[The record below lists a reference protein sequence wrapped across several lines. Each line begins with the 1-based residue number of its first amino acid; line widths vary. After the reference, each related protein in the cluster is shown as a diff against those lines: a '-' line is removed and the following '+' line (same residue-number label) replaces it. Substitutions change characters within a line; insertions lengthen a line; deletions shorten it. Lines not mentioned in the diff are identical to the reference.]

1 MPTGS
6 SLARKAVKA
15 AVLPGGIVTRRRP
28 GDVVVLLYHRVV
40 GLGGE
45 IDIPPALFERQLAA
59 LAEGERVL
67 TLDQALDGD
76 AAGGV
81 VVTVDD
87 GYRDFHDTVLPLLVR
102 YRIPALLY
110 LATGLVAGEGPG
122 PRPTG
127 APPWG
132 SPGPSGDPEA
142 LTWSQLAEAQDSG
155 LVTVGAHTHGHT
167 DLSRASE
174 QVCRD
179 EMARSQELVEDRL
192 GIACRHF
199 AYPWAVASPTA
210 DRVARELFDSAALDA
225 WRSNRAGAVDPWR
238 LGRTPVLA
246 SDGMAFFRAKVKGR
260 LDGEALA
267 YRLLGRGPWR
277 RS

>member
-28 GDVVVLLYHRVV
+28 GDVVILLYHRVL

-45 IDIPPALFERQLAA
+45 IDTPPALFERQLAA
-59 LAEGERVL
+59 LADTEQVL
-67 TLDQALDGD
+67 TLDQALAGGGSG
-76 AAGGV
+76 GGV

-87 GYRDFHDTVLPLLVR
+87 GYRDFSDTVVPLLVR
-102 YRIPALLY
+102 YRVPALLY
-110 LATGLVAGEGPG
+110 LATSLVAGEGSG
-122 PRPTG
+122 PD
-127 APPWG
+127 
-132 SPGPSGDPEA
+132 DPDA
-142 LTWSQLAEAQDSG
+142 LSWSQLAEALSTG

-179 EMARSQELVEDRL
+179 EMRRSRQLVEDHL
-192 GIACRHF
+192 GVACRHF

-225 WRSNRAGAVDPWR
+225 WRSNRAGAIDPWR

-246 SDGMAFFRAKVKGR
+246 SDGLAFFRAKVKGR

-277 RS
+277 RA

>member
-1 MPTGS
+1 LPTGS

-28 GDVVVLLYHRVV
+28 GDVVILLYHRVA

-45 IDIPPALFERQLAA
+45 IDIPPALFERQLDA
-59 LAEGERVL
+59 LATGERVL
-67 TLDQALDGD
+67 SLDQALAGD
-76 AAGGV
+76 AGGGV

-87 GYRDFHDTVLPLLVR
+87 GYRDFSDTVLPLLVR
-102 YRIPALLY
+102 YRVPALLY
-110 LATGLVAGEGPG
+110 LATGLVAGEGTG
-122 PRPTG
+122 PD
-127 APPWG
+127 
-132 SPGPSGDPEA
+132 DPEA
-142 LTWSQLAEAQDSG
+142 LSWAQLAEAVSTG

-167 DLSRASE
+167 DLSKVSE

-179 EMARSQELVEDRL
+179 EMGRSKELVEDRL
-192 GIACRHF
+192 GVACRHF

-277 RS
+277 KQ

>member
-45 IDIPPALFERQLAA
+45 IDTPPALFERQLAA
-59 LAEGERVL
+59 LADGERVL

-76 AAGGV
+76 TGGGV

-102 YRIPALLY
+102 YQIPALLY
-110 LATGLVAGEGPG
+110 LATGLVAGEGNGAG
-122 PRPTG
+122 PD
-127 APPWG
+127 
-132 SPGPSGDPEA
+132 DPDA
-142 LTWSQLAEAQDSG
+142 LSWSQLAEALATG

-192 GIACRHF
+192 GVACRHF

-225 WRSNRAGAVDPWR
+225 WRSNRAGAIDPWR

-277 RS
+277 RP